1 VSGPAARSAARG
13 VATEPAR
20 RRDLVRMKA
29 TATAFLV
36 GAAAVYV
43 LTWLG
48 EDRGWVGFVRAAA
61 EAGMVGGLADW
72 FAVTALF
79 RHPLGLPI
87 PHTAIIPTRKDALG
101 QSLSDFV
108 GANFLSEQVV
118 RDRLRRADVASR
130 LGHWLADPDHADRV
144 TEQVA
149 ALLRGAVG
157 VLRDED
163 VQAVLEPVVRRR
175 LAAFPV
181 GPTLGR
187 LLGEVGADG
196 AHHRLVD
203 LVAVAANDWLRANR
217 ATVVD
222 VVARQAPTWSPE
234 FIDRQVAGRV
244 YAELL
249 RVSTDVR
256 ADRSHPV
263 RSALDRLLAGFAE
276 KLRTDPATAQ
286 RAQEVL
292 AALLDEPEVRRAFG
306 DLLAAARRLV
316 LEMVDDPDGEL
327 RRRLTTGLAEFG
339 SRLSTDADLR
349 AKVDR
354 WVEDAAAYVVTHY
367 RDELTRTITETVDRW
382 DGEETARRVE
392 LQVGRDLQFIRI
404 NGTVVG
410 ALAGVLIHAAAVL
423 AT

>member
-1 VSGPAARSAARG
+1 
-13 VATEPAR
+13 
-20 RRDLVRMKA
+20 
-29 TATAFLV
+29 
-36 GAAAVYV
+36 
-43 LTWLG
+43 
-48 EDRGWVGFVRAAA
+48 
-61 EAGMVGGLADW
+61 
-72 FAVTALF
+72 
-79 RHPLGLPI
+79 
-87 PHTAIIPTRKDALG
+87 ALG
-101 QSLSDFV
+101 RSLSDFV

-118 RDRLRRADVASR
+118 RDRLRQADGTRR
-130 LGHWLADPDHADRV
+130 LGRWLAGPGNADRV

-175 LAAFPV
+175 LAALPV

-187 LLGEVGADG
+187 LLGEVVADG

-203 LVAVAANDWLRANR
+203 LVAVAADDWLRANR
-217 ATVVD
+217 EAVVD
-222 VVARQAPTWSPE
+222 VVARQAPAWSPE
-234 FIDRQVAGRV
+234 FVDRRVAGRV

-249 RVSTDVR
+249 RVSGDVR
-256 ADRSHPV
+256 ADPEHPV
-263 RSALDRLLAGFAE
+263 RSTLDRLLAGFAE
-276 KLRTDPATAQ
+276 DLRTDPATAR
-286 RAQEVL
+286 RAKEML

-306 DLLAAARRLV
+306 DLVAATRRLV

-327 RRRLTTGLAEFG
+327 RRRLTGGLVELG
-339 SRLSTDADLR
+339 SRLGTDADLR

-354 WVEDAAAYVVTHY
+354 WLADAAAYVVTHY

-382 DGEETARRVE
+382 DGVETARRVE

>member
-1 VSGPAARSAARG
+1 
-13 VATEPAR
+13 
-20 RRDLVRMKA
+20 
-29 TATAFLV
+29 
-36 GAAAVYV
+36 
-43 LTWLG
+43 
-48 EDRGWVGFVRAAA
+48 
-61 EAGMVGGLADW
+61 
-72 FAVTALF
+72 
-79 RHPLGLPI
+79 
-87 PHTAIIPTRKDALG
+87 
-101 QSLSDFV
+101 
-108 GANFLSEQVV
+108 
-118 RDRLRRADVASR
+118 
-130 LGHWLADPDHADRV
+130 
-144 TEQVA
+144 
-149 ALLRGAVG
+149 
-157 VLRDED
+157 
-163 VQAVLEPVVRRR
+163 
-175 LAAFPV
+175 
-181 GPTLGR
+181 
-187 LLGEVGADG
+187 
-196 AHHRLVD
+196 
-203 LVAVAANDWLRANR
+203 
-217 ATVVD
+217 
-222 VVARQAPTWSPE
+222 
-234 FIDRQVAGRV
+234 V

-249 RVSTDVR
+249 RVSADVR
-256 ADRSHPV
+256 ADPSHPV

-316 LEMVDDPDGEL
+316 LEMVDDPEGEL